1 MRLFPIIAPRGGRA
15 ESREIVTVAMFHAFA
30 TRARRYLE
38 NTNSHR
44 VAVWVA
50 DDCRFYPR
58 VTLAMFALVAAEAS
72 ARIGWLG
79 FRMRNGEPR
88 YGAHLVTF
96 TDAALA
102 VFLEQAP
109 FFLQS
114 RILAFDTLLYYLWR
128 AGYVWVPSSSL
139 AFQHGHAARGR
150 H

>member
-1 MRLFPIIAPRGGRA
+1 
-15 ESREIVTVAMFHAFA
+15 MFHDFA
-30 TRARRYLE
+30 TRAGRYLA
-38 NTNSHR
+38 NSNGHR
-44 VAVWVA
+44 VAVWA
-50 DDCRFYPR
+50 EDDCRLYPR
-58 VTLAMFALVAAEAS
+58 VTLAMFALVVAEAS

-88 YGAHLVTF
+88 YGAHLVTI

-109 FFLQS
+109 SFLQT
-114 RILAFDTLLYYLWR
+114 RILAQETLLYYLWR

>member
-1 MRLFPIIAPRGGRA
+1 MLPPIARRGRRA
-15 ESREIVTVAMFHAFA
+15 EPSEIVTVAMFHSFA
-30 TRARRYLE
+30 TRAGRYLE
-38 NTNSHR
+38 NANRHR
-44 VAVWVA
+44 VAVWA
-50 DDCRFYPR
+50 EDDCRLYPR
-58 VTLAMFALVAAEAS
+58 VTLAMLASVVAEAG

-79 FRMRNGEPR
+79 FRMRDGEPR

-109 FFLQS
+109 SFMQS
-114 RILAFDTLLYYLWR
+114 RILALDTLLYYLWR
-128 AGYVWVPSSSL
+128 AGYVRVPSSSL